1 MLTAYYVHFHWKLV
15 DQTPTPTRF
24 LRNCEES
31 GLFQELEEAN
41 PFEQDFKDAT
51 PTGSSKPPLA
61 VTQSGVTNAR
71 EDSLHSWLSL
81 TVDQHFN
88 LV

>member
-1 MLTAYYVHFHWKLV
+1 MLLLMIHVHSDDLLYA

-51 PTGSSKPPLA
+51 PTGSAPRQPLST
-61 VTQSGVTNAR
+61 TQSAPN
-71 EDSLHSWLSL
+71 SS
-81 TVDQHFN
+81 N
-88 LV
+88 L

>member
-1 MLTAYYVHFHWKLV
+1 MILTFQYVYV

-24 LRNCEES
+24 LRTCEES

-51 PTGSSKPPLA
+51 PTGSSPAKQPLS
-61 VTQSGVTNAR
+61 TSQSANTSMIYCAHTIKAMLKVMLHGV
-71 EDSLHSWLSL
+71 
-81 TVDQHFN
+81 VGI
-88 LV
+88 

>member
-1 MLTAYYVHFHWKLV
+1 MLYRYDIVGCCSLPS

-24 LRNCEES
+24 LRTCEES

-51 PTGSSKPPLA
+51 PTSGTSKAPLSIAHVPPA
-61 VTQSGVTNAR
+61 TTR
-71 EDSLHSWLSL
+71 M
-81 TVDQHFN
+81 
-88 LV
+88 